1 MRLFVV
7 FLVLSFLAGMAGRPT
22 ASDRRLRW
30 FIAALGVALVVGYY
44 VFRRI

>member
-7 FLVLSFLAGMAGRPT
+7 FLVLCFLAGMAGRPT
-22 ASDRRLRW
+22 GSDARQRW
-30 FIAALGVALVVGYY
+30 FIIAMFVMLVIGYY